1 MILSEHNSGLWAKLP
16 GDSRVDLM
24 RVLTVFE
31 PTNLLDV
38 IFRGKKPE
46 FIEHESVYSLK
57 QV

>member
-1 MILSEHNSGLWAKLP
+1 VILSEHNSGLWAKLP

-46 FIEHESVYSLK
+46 FT
-57 QV
+57 